1 MYIRLKEDY
10 KCSVLGT
17 LKAGSVYKLN
27 KKRGEEIYCEF
38 VNKVY
43 CFNGENYGELCG
55 IANVCIGYC
64 LTTGGFFINGN
75 CGNNSVC
82 GLGSLSQHIFEIID
96 KDETKIKKILKK
108 ICNTTYSTLTLQR
121 KK

>member
-10 KCSVLGT
+10 KCFVLGT
-17 LKAGSVYKLN
+17 FKAGSVYKLN

-43 CFNGENYGELCG
+43 CFDGQNYGELYG
-55 IANVCIGYC
+55 VANVCIRYN
-64 LTTGGFFINGN
+64 LTTGGFCINGT
-75 CGNNSVC
+75 CGNSGSY

-96 KDETKIKKILKK
+96 KPEAKIKKILKK